1 MYNIFAG
8 NFQIMY
14 GLGRYRSGLRLQLSN
29 INHDLY
35 RPDNEKKIDGI
46 AEFYCIRILNL
57 VFVHIQPSFD

>member
-1 MYNIFAG
+1 
-8 NFQIMY
+8 MY

-35 RPDNEKKIDGI
+35 TPDNEKKIDGI
-46 AEFYCIRILNL
+46 AQFYCIRILNL